1 MSTSPGPDSVKSV
14 ATGKAARGGDSP
26 TFWGRLAHA
35 GPYRTVTDYVFG
47 STRRQFVLLAAF
59 PILWVLF
66 AHLGPILQMVRVSF
80 LDSYPPAV
88 GYTPQFT
95 LDNWTGF
102 FKESIFIRP
111 FFRTLMFSVS
121 LTFATLVLIYPV
133 AYFLARHVK
142 RYNQMLLLLMLLIP
156 FWVGEI
162 VRTYAIMILLGNTGA
177 VNLLLKTLGLI
188 ERPIPFMYT
197 GFSLSFGIVYL
208 TSLYM
213 LMPLYSALEKIPATY
228 TEAAADLLDEFGI
241 PFEMTI
247 VSAHR
252 TPTRLYDYSKSAIER
267 GLKVIIAGAGGA
279 AHLPGMVAAI
289 TALPVIGVPVKS
301 STLSGNDSLLSIV
314 QMPPGVPVATVAING
329 AKNAGILAAQVL
341 GTSDLHI
348 LKRVQRFKDEM
359 EQMVLIK
366 ADAMESGQKA
376 E

>member
-1 MSTSPGPDSVKSV
+1 MPTTPQPEIAEGAPNRR
-14 ATGKAARGGDSP
+14 ARRGGDSP

-35 GPYRTVTDYVFG
+35 GPYRTVTEYIFG
-47 STRRQFVLLAAF
+47 STRRQFILLAAF

-66 AHLGPILQMVRVSF
+66 AHLGPILQMFRVSF

-95 LDNWTGF
+95 LANWTGF
-102 FKESIFIRP
+102 FQESIFMRP
-111 FFRTLMFSVS
+111 FFRTLMFSLS

-142 RYNQMLLLLMLLIP
+142 RENQMLLLLLLLIP

-177 VNLLLKTLGLI
+177 VNLVLKTLGLI

-228 TEAAADLLDEFGI
+228 TEAAADL
-241 PFEMTI
+241 
-247 VSAHR
+247 
-252 TPTRLYDYSKSAIER
+252 
-267 GLKVIIAGAGGA
+267 GAGPWTRFRRVTLPLSLEGISSGCTLVFLISTGLYATPILLGGPSTTLFSETVAGFFHVAGDRWPTGA
-279 AHLPGMVAAI
+279 AFSSIMLL
-289 TALPVIGVPVKS
+289 TALV
-301 STLSGNDSLLSIV
+301 LSGTFMKLISSLTRGPRND
-314 QMPPGVPVATVAING
+314 P
-329 AKNAGILAAQVL
+329 
-341 GTSDLHI
+341 
-348 LKRVQRFKDEM
+348 
-359 EQMVLIK
+359 
-366 ADAMESGQKA
+366 
-376 E
+376 